1 MHLTNTLVPF
11 LLTLA
16 SPALAAEGVISKD
29 GLGTAIGGALDPT
42 VTPAPKPAVGAAPAV
57 AGPLTIAVTNSFG
70 AGLSI
75 SFQHDS
81 GSSSA
86 INNPTPGPLGGAT
99 TIIYPSGWA
108 GRIAVGKVMS
118 VINSGSKIEG
128 SFSLPTYQPNIDVSY
143 VDGYTIPIT
152 CSCGGSVVTGCNHP
166 LFADP
171 ITCANEGPGP
181 ICYNPLCASDQA
193 EGTAAAPFFEPCRG
207 AAYTYPN
214 DSGCNVDYVSCCV
227 GSTCPAPAKQH
238 GKRSLVGGHRQRE
251 AVDAV

>member
-81 GSSSA
+81 GSPSA

-99 TIIYPSGWA
+99 TIVYPSGWA

-128 SFSLPTYQPNIDVSY
+128 SFSPPTYQPNIDVSY
-143 VDGYTIPIT
+143 GKSTIFSLQLHKIP
-152 CSCGGSVVTGCNHP
+152 
-166 LFADP
+166 
-171 ITCANEGPGP
+171 ANIRPQSMATRSP
-181 ICYNPLCASDQA
+181 SRAP
-193 EGTAAAPFFEPCRG
+193 AAAP
-207 AAYTYPN
+207 
-214 DSGCNVDYVSCCV
+214 S
-227 GSTCPAPAKQH
+227 
-238 GKRSLVGGHRQRE
+238 
-251 AVDAV
+251 